1 MEQLGLIRDSLL
13 NMDHN
18 ILCLIGFALFFG
30 TIGGRLFQKLRI
42 PQVVGYIIIGIIIG
56 ESGLKF
62 ISQETVSNMDP
73 FNFFALGL
81 IGFSIGGE
89 LKASILKKYGKQFT
103 WILFLEALIA
113 FFVVGVIMFCT
124 VFLLTKNTFYATAL
138 ALLFGSISSA
148 TAAAGTTDVLW
159 EYKAKGPMTSIL
171 LGIVALDDVVALFLF
186 AISASI
192 ISSIQGGGDGNAT
205 SLLMNIVTPIIEI
218 GGAVVIG
225 VIAGYIL
232 SYLVRHY
239 QDAERVLSFSIG
251 AILAALGI
259 SGILKFDTIMTCM
272 VMGFVLTNTAGK
284 AADAMFSLIN
294 KFTPPIYVVFFVFVG
309 AKLNISQFGKEPV
322 ILLLLFL
329 YLGGRTLGK
338 MIGATL
344 GAIFGKASAK
354 IRRYLP
360 FGLFSQSGVAI
371 GLSILAMQRFP
382 GEIGNNILI
391 VVTASTFIVQIVG
404 PFFLKYAIENAG
416 EAGLNIT
423 EDDIIEKSCAAD
435 FIRSK
440 ESRLQCE
447 DNLKTILKVFSEN
460 DDLYYPVVTQNDKLA
475 GVISVN
481 EIKDTLMY
489 SEISDLLAAIDLMS
503 SFDSP
508 VLPGTPMKEVIDILH
523 RTQSD
528 FVAVIDQDGK
538 FCGLIEQYSIQ
549 RQLSTKLL
557 EVCN

>member
-218 GGAVVIG
+218 GGVHKAMGYFYLELIVQTIG
-225 VIAGYIL
+225 LFLPIYIL
-232 SYLVRHY
+232 IALWK
-239 QDAERVLSFSIG
+239 ER
-251 AILAALGI
+251 
-259 SGILKFDTIMTCM
+259 KM
-272 VMGFVLTNTAGK
+272 
-284 AADAMFSLIN
+284 
-294 KFTPPIYVVFFVFVG
+294 
-309 AKLNISQFGKEPV
+309 Q
-322 ILLLLFL
+322 LF
-329 YLGGRTLGK
+329 
-338 MIGATL
+338 
-344 GAIFGKASAK
+344 
-354 IRRYLP
+354 
-360 FGLFSQSGVAI
+360 
-371 GLSILAMQRFP
+371 
-382 GEIGNNILI
+382 
-391 VVTASTFIVQIVG
+391 
-404 PFFLKYAIENAG
+404 
-416 EAGLNIT
+416 
-423 EDDIIEKSCAAD
+423 
-435 FIRSK
+435 
-440 ESRLQCE
+440 
-447 DNLKTILKVFSEN
+447 
-460 DDLYYPVVTQNDKLA
+460 
-475 GVISVN
+475 
-481 EIKDTLMY
+481 
-489 SEISDLLAAIDLMS
+489 
-503 SFDSP
+503 
-508 VLPGTPMKEVIDILH
+508 
-523 RTQSD
+523 
-528 FVAVIDQDGK
+528 
-538 FCGLIEQYSIQ
+538 
-549 RQLSTKLL
+549 
-557 EVCN
+557 